1 MIYISEYLDIIICFE
16 NPTLLIY
23 IIYIY
28 DVKSNKERFIYLKEN
43 ALSIY
48 ASLRMRDKISIVEFF
63 LRLKNLSIQQIF
75 EVLKSC
81 SKGLHLYEEE
91 ERSFLPTML
100 KSYKT
105 KKNLANL
112 FEVRI
117 LLKDFTPKSF
127 VIIGTLSEDLIKKEV
142 TNYDKNYTKI
152 SK

>member
-1 MIYISEYLDIIICFE
+1 MIYISKYLDIICFE

-23 IIYIY
+23 
-28 DVKSNKERFIYLKEN
+28 DVKDNKDRFIYLKEN
-43 ALSIY
+43 TLSIY
-48 ASLRMRDKISIVEFF
+48 ASLKMKDKISIVEFF

-75 EVLKSC
+75 EVLKSS
-81 SKGLHLYEEE
+81 SKELHLYEDGKE
-91 ERSFLPTML
+91 SFLPTMP

-112 FEVRI
+112 FKARI
-117 LLKDFTPKSF
+117 LLKDFTSKYF

>member
-1 MIYISEYLDIIICFE
+1 MIYISKYLDIICFE
-16 NPTLLIY
+16 NPTLL
-23 IIYIY
+23 IY

-43 ALSIY
+43 ALSIF
-48 ASLRMRDKISIVEFF
+48 ASLKMKDKISVVEFF

-75 EVLKSC
+75 EVLKSS
-81 SKGLHLYEEE
+81 SKDLHLFGDEEG
-91 ERSFLPTML
+91 SFLPTMP

-112 FEVRI
+112 FKVRI
-117 LLKDFTPKSF
+117 LLKGFTSKVF
-127 VIIGTLSEDLIKKEV
+127 IIKGTLSEDLIKKEV

>member
-1 MIYISEYLDIIICFE
+1 MIYISKYLDIIYFE
-16 NPTLLIY
+16 NPTLLIG
-23 IIYIY
+23 IG
-28 DVKSNKERFIYLKEN
+28 SNYIYLKEN
-43 ALSIY
+43 TLSIF
-48 ASLRMRDKISIVEFF
+48 ASLRMKDKISVVEFF

-81 SKGLHLYEEE
+81 SKELHLIEDEEE
-91 ERSFLPTML
+91 NFLPTMP

-112 FEVRI
+112 FKVSI
-117 LLKDFTPKSF
+117 LLKDFTSEIF
-127 VIIGTLSEDLIKKEV
+127 LIEGILSEDLIKKEV

>member
-1 MIYISEYLDIIICFE
+1 MIYISKYLDIICFE

-23 IIYIY
+23 
-28 DVKSNKERFIYLKEN
+28 DVKDNKERFIYLKEN
-43 ALSIY
+43 TLSIY
-48 ASLRMRDKISIVEFF
+48 ASLRMKDKISVVEFF

-75 EVLKSC
+75 EVLKSS
-81 SKGLHLYEEE
+81 SKELHLYEDGKG
-91 ERSFLPTML
+91 SSLPTMP

-112 FEVRI
+112 FKARI
-117 LLKDFTPKSF
+117 LLKDFTSKYF

>member
-1 MIYISEYLDIIICFE
+1 MIYISKYLDIICFE

-23 IIYIY
+23 
-28 DVKSNKERFIYLKEN
+28 DVKDNKERFIYLKEN
-43 ALSIY
+43 TLSIY
-48 ASLRMRDKISIVEFF
+48 ASLRMKDKISVVEFF

-75 EVLKSC
+75 EVLKSS
-81 SKGLHLYEEE
+81 SKELHLYEDGKG
-91 ERSFLPTML
+91 SFLPTMP

-112 FEVRI
+112 FKARI
-117 LLKDFTPKSF
+117 LLKDFTSKYF

>member
-1 MIYISEYLDIIICFE
+1 MIYISKYLDIICFE

-23 IIYIY
+23 E
-28 DVKSNKERFIYLKEN
+28 KNNKERSIYLKEN

-48 ASLRMRDKISIVEFF
+48 ASLKMKDKISMVEFF

-75 EVLKSC
+75 EVLKSS
-81 SKGLHLYEEE
+81 SKDLHLFEEE
-91 ERSFLPTML
+91 EGSLSPTMP

-112 FEVRI
+112 FEVSI
-117 LLKDFTPKSF
+117 FLKDFTSKNF
-127 VIIGTLSEDLIKKEV
+127 LIIGTLSEDLIKKEV

-152 SK
+152 SKWRI

>member
-1 MIYISEYLDIIICFE
+1 MIYISKYLDIICFE

-23 IIYIY
+23 
-28 DVKSNKERFIYLKEN
+28 DVKDNKERFIYLKEN
-43 ALSIY
+43 TLSIY
-48 ASLRMRDKISIVEFF
+48 ASLKMKDKISVVEFF

-75 EVLKSC
+75 EVLKSS
-81 SKGLHLYEEE
+81 SKDLHLFEEE
-91 ERSFLPTML
+91 EGSLSPTMP

-112 FEVRI
+112 FKARI
-117 LLKDFTPKSF
+117 LLKDFTSKYF

>member
-1 MIYISEYLDIIICFE
+1 MIYISKYLDIICFE

-23 IIYIY
+23 
-28 DVKSNKERFIYLKEN
+28 DVKDNKERFIYLKEN
-43 ALSIY
+43 TLSIF
-48 ASLRMRDKISIVEFF
+48 ASLKMKDKISVVEFF

-75 EVLKSC
+75 EVLKSS
-81 SKGLHLYEEE
+81 SKELHLYEDGKG
-91 ERSFLPTML
+91 SFLPTMP

-112 FEVRI
+112 FKARI
-117 LLKDFTPKSF
+117 LLKDFTSKYF

>member
-1 MIYISEYLDIIICFE
+1 MIYISKYLDIICFE

-23 IIYIY
+23 DI
-28 DVKSNKERFIYLKEN
+28 KNNKERFIYLKEN

-48 ASLRMRDKISIVEFF
+48 ASLRMKDKISMVEFF

-75 EVLKSC
+75 EVLKSS
-81 SKGLHLYEEE
+81 SKDLYLFEDEEG
-91 ERSFLPTML
+91 SFLPIML

-105 KKNLANL
+105 KKNLANP

-117 LLKDFTPKSF
+117 LLKDFTSKSF
-127 VIIGTLSEDLIKKEV
+127 VIKGTLSEDLIKKEV
-142 TNYDKNYTKI
+142 TNYDKNHTKI

>member
-1 MIYISEYLDIIICFE
+1 MIYISKYLDIICFE
-16 NPTLLIY
+16 NPTLL
-23 IIYIY
+23 IY

-43 ALSIY
+43 SLSIY
-48 ASLRMRDKISIVEFF
+48 ASLKMKDKISVVEFF

-75 EVLKSC
+75 EVLKSS
-81 SKGLHLYEEE
+81 SKELHLYEDGKG
-91 ERSFLPTML
+91 SFLPTMP

-112 FEVRI
+112 FKARI
-117 LLKDFTPKSF
+117 LLKDFTSKNF

>member
-1 MIYISEYLDIIICFE
+1 MIYISKYLDIICFE

-23 IIYIY
+23 
-28 DVKSNKERFIYLKEN
+28 DVKDNKERFIYLKEN
-43 ALSIY
+43 TLSIY
-48 ASLRMRDKISIVEFF
+48 ASLRMKDKISVVEFF

-75 EVLKSC
+75 EVLKSS
-81 SKGLHLYEEE
+81 SKDLHLFEEE
-91 ERSFLPTML
+91 EGSLSPTMP

-112 FEVRI
+112 FEVSI
-117 LLKDFTPKSF
+117 FLKDFTSKNF
-127 VIIGTLSEDLIKKEV
+127 LIIGTLSEDLIKKEV

>member
-1 MIYISEYLDIIICFE
+1 MIYISKYLDIICFE

-23 IIYIY
+23 
-28 DVKSNKERFIYLKEN
+28 DVKDNKERFIYLKEN
-43 ALSIY
+43 AFSIY
-48 ASLRMRDKISIVEFF
+48 ASLKMKDKISVVEFF

-75 EVLKSC
+75 EVLKSS
-81 SKGLHLYEEE
+81 SKELHLYEDGKG
-91 ERSFLPTML
+91 SFLPTMP

-117 LLKDFTPKSF
+117 LLKGFTSKAF
-127 VIIGTLSEDLIKKEV
+127 IIKGILSEDLIKKEV

>member
-1 MIYISEYLDIIICFE
+1 MIYISKYLDIICFE

-23 IIYIY
+23 DIK
-28 DVKSNKERFIYLKEN
+28 DNKERFMYLKEN

-48 ASLRMRDKISIVEFF
+48 ASLRMKDKISMVEFF

-81 SKGLHLYEEE
+81 SKDLHLFEDKEG
-91 ERSFLPTML
+91 SLLPTMP

-105 KKNLANL
+105 KKKLANL

-117 LLKDFTPKSF
+117 LFKDFTSKIF
-127 VIIGTLSEDLIKKEV
+127 VIKGILSEDLIKKEV
-142 TNYDKNYTKI
+142 TNYDKNHTKLF
-152 SK
+152 K